1 MRLRQYLA
9 QYLGTLLIKTLQFIQ
24 VLKRFVDLKIL
35 NLFPNSDLELDQFY
49 LVISRKTQKHF
60 GLFSEKHNTVLTF
73 KTILKDY

>member
-1 MRLRQYLA
+1 
-9 QYLGTLLIKTLQFIQ
+9 

-35 NLFPNSDLELDQFY
+35 NLFSNSDLELDQFY

-73 KTILKDY
+73 KTILKDPSALTIETNILKNISKV